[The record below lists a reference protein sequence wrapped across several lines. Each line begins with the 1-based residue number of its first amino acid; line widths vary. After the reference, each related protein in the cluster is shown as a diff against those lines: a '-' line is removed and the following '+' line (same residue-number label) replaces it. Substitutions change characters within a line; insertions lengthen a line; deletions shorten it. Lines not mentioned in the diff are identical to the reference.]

1 MRVLKGRFVDSVGP
15 VQVDHSCFSNIGEI
29 GKRNVNAII
38 RRNATWR
45 RPRYRIVNPVT
56 FESDLVAHLL
66 LETHVTGDHPNS
78 IIVLAV
84 VLPLDRNVVFG
95 IRNPGPEQVQI
106 ARKNEN
112 SHRSGEREK
121 DCSAHNESIDK
132 GKAISNFYA
141 RARSPGF
148 SECYGICKNHQL

>member
-1 MRVLKGRFVDSVGP
+1 MRILKGRFVDSPGP
-15 VQVDHSCFSNIGEI
+15 VQIDHSCFSNIGEI

-78 IIVLAV
+78 VIVLAV
-84 VLPLDRNVVFG
+84 VLPLD
-95 IRNPGPEQVQI
+95 
-106 ARKNEN
+106 
-112 SHRSGEREK
+112 
-121 DCSAHNESIDK
+121 
-132 GKAISNFYA
+132 
-141 RARSPGF
+141 
-148 SECYGICKNHQL
+148 